1 MPGFGIGSLPVPFTA
16 LRHHVFVRL
25 ALASPHPATSSKH
38 HLFVRLAFGFTSPCY
53 FLKTSSIRSARLR
66 LHLTLLLPQNII
78 YSFGSPSASPHPAT
92 SSKHHLFVRL
102 AFGFTSPCYFLK
114 TSSIRS
120 ARLRLHLTL

>member
-1 MPGFGIGSLPVPFTA
+1 MYSFGSPS
-16 LRHHVFVRL
+16 
-25 ALASPHPATSSKH
+25 ASPHPATSSKH

-92 SSKHHLFVRL
+92 SSKHPLFLPLPFRFPSPSSFL
-102 AFGFTSPCYFLK
+102 TSPP
-114 TSSIRS
+114 TPPPP
-120 ARLRLHLTL
+120 LRLPLTPP

>member
-1 MPGFGIGSLPVPFTA
+1 MYSFGSPS
-16 LRHHVFVRL
+16 
-25 ALASPHPATSSKH
+25 ASPHPATSSKH

-92 SSKHHLFVRL
+92 SSKHLLFVPLPLRFPPPYTTGPIL
-102 AFGFTSPCYFLK
+102 PTPDSSPPTPARPLLPAL
-114 TSSIRS
+114 SSAS
-120 ARLRLHLTL
+120 